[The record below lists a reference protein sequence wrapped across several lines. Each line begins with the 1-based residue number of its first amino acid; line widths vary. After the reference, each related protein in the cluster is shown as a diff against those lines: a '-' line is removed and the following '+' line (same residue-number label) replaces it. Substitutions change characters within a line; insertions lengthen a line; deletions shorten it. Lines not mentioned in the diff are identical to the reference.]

1 MLETLEG
8 LIRSPRSIL
17 WADGT
22 HEVRYVPPRSSLAA
36 ALLGTKRVS
45 AHWGWAGEKAGFPEH
60 LRSVLL
66 LSHTCKLSKFCHVE
80 IIFPQPASR

>member
-36 ALLGTKRVS
+36 ALLNS
-45 AHWGWAGEKAGFPEH
+45 LFEHPAWGAPVMPNLLTNEIPACPHGFSTA
-60 LRSVLL
+60 R
-66 LSHTCKLSKFCHVE
+66 
-80 IIFPQPASR
+80 